1 MSHPSAVP
9 HIAHPALTT
18 LSTEEND
25 FRLAVREFA
34 EGEIKP
40 LVSKMDRESKMDP
53 GLIKKLFEM
62 GMMGIETPEAFGGTG
77 STFPSAC
84 LAIEEIGRV
93 DGSVS
98 VLVDVQNTLV
108 IGLVSYSTL
117 TYQ

>member
-1 MSHPSAVP
+1 MSIH
-9 HIAHPALTT
+9 HALTT

-25 FRLAVREFA
+25 FRLAVRDFA

-40 LVSKMDRESKMDP
+40 LVGKMDDESKMDP
-53 GLIKKLFEM
+53 GLIQKLFEM

-77 STFPSAC
+77 STFTSAC
-84 LAIEEIGRV
+84 LAIEEIGRI

-108 IGLVSYSTL
+108 TNAIIKWGVERSAQSCRIFY
-117 TYQ
+117 